1 MIGVEDAVR
10 AKILQTIKP
19 WESKSERG
27 YTRRPPNVKVERII
41 ACLTFIFPVVV
52 IQNVSSNCFAVI
64 LDENYRMSVEDLVY
78 DWNHIEPSLHAPERH
93 IGFDDETLRDGLQSP
108 SVCEPPVEKKI
119 ALLHLMEALDIDT
132 ADIGLPG
139 AGGTHA
145 AGVERLAREIAE
157 KKFKIRPNCAA
168 RTLRSDITP
177 IVEISQRVG
186 IPIEA
191 CTFIGSS
198 PIRFYAEEWTLDKLL
213 AITEEAVSF
222 AVGENLPV
230 MFVTE
235 DTTRANPETIRAL
248 YTTAIRCGARAVCVC
263 DTVGHATPDG
273 ARAVVR
279 FVKNIIQEQ
288 GEKVRLDWHG
298 HQDRGL
304 GVINSIA
311 AIEGGAD
318 QVHGSALGVGE
329 RVGNAPMDQLLVNLK
344 LLGWIDNDLS
354 RLREYCETAAD
365 ACGWTIP
372 LNYPV
377 FGRDAFRTATG
388 VHAAAVI
395 KSYRRGDAELAD
407 LIYSGVPAGLFGLKQ
422 VIEIGPM
429 SGKSNI
435 IYWLE
440 TRGLEASEDRITR
453 IYEHAKQSNAVLTE
467 EEVTQL
473 LEVRE

>member
-1 MIGVEDAVR
+1 
-10 AKILQTIKP
+10 
-19 WESKSERG
+19 
-27 YTRRPPNVKVERII
+27 
-41 ACLTFIFPVVV
+41 
-52 IQNVSSNCFAVI
+52 
-64 LDENYRMSVEDLVY
+64 MSVAELIY
-78 DWNHIEPSLHAPERH
+78 DWNNVDPELHKPDRH

-119 ALLHLMEALDIDT
+119 ELLHLMEALGIDT

-139 AGGTHA
+139 AGGAHA
-145 AGVERLAREIAE
+145 AGVEMMACEIAD
-157 KKFKIRPNCAA
+157 KKLRIRPNCAA
-168 RTLRSDITP
+168 RTHRNDIIP
-177 IVEISQRVG
+177 IVEISQRAG

-213 AITEEAVSF
+213 EMTEDAVTF
-222 AVGENLPV
+222 AVKEGLPV

-235 DTTRANPETIRAL
+235 DTTRADPETIRAL
-248 YTTAIRCGARAVCVC
+248 YTAAIRCGARAVCVC

-273 ARAVVR
+273 AREVVK
-279 FVKNIIQEQ
+279 FVRGIIDQQ

-318 QVHGSALGVGE
+318 QIHGSALGMGE
-329 RVGNAPMDQLLVNLK
+329 RVGNTPMDQLLVNLK
-344 LLGWIDNDLS
+344 LLGWIENDLM
-354 RLREYCETAAD
+354 RLREYCDKAAE
-365 ACGWTIP
+365 ACQWTIP
-372 LNYPV
+372 FNYPV

-395 KSYRRGDAELAD
+395 KSYRKGDTELAD
-407 LIYSGVPAGLFGLKQ
+407 LIYSGVPAGQFGLKQ
-422 VIEIGPM
+422 VIEVGPM
-429 SGKSNI
+429 SGKSNV

-440 TRGLEASEDRITR
+440 NRGLEANEDRVTR
-453 IYEHAKQSNAVLTE
+453 IYERAKQSSAVLSE
-467 EEVTQL
+467 DELMALVD
-473 LEVRE
+473 

>member
-1 MIGVEDAVR
+1 
-10 AKILQTIKP
+10 
-19 WESKSERG
+19 
-27 YTRRPPNVKVERII
+27 
-41 ACLTFIFPVVV
+41 
-52 IQNVSSNCFAVI
+52 VSA
-64 LDENYRMSVEDLVY
+64 DELIY
-78 DWNHIEPSLHAPERH
+78 DWNRVEPSFEGPGRH

-108 SVCEPPVEKKI
+108 SVCEPPVGRKI
-119 ALLHLMEALDIDT
+119 ELLHLMDALGLDT

-145 AGVERLAREIAE
+145 EGVYALAREIVE
-157 KKFKIRPNCAA
+157 QKLKIRPNCAA
-168 RTLRSDITP
+168 RTHENDIRP
-177 IVEISQRVG
+177 IAEISQRAG

-191 CTFIGSS
+191 CTFLGSS
-198 PIRFYAEEWTLDKLL
+198 FIRFYAEGWTLEKLL
-213 AITEEAVSF
+213 KLTEEAVTF
-222 AVGENLPV
+222 AVREGLPV

-235 DTTRANPETIRAL
+235 DTTRADPDTIRAL
-248 YTTAIRCGARAVCVC
+248 YTTAIRAGARAVCVC

-279 FVKNIIQEQ
+279 FVKRIIEEQ
-288 GEKVRLDWHG
+288 GGGVRLDWHG

-329 RVGNAPMDQLLVNLK
+329 RVGNTPMDQLLVNLK
-344 LLGWIDNDLS
+344 LMGWIDNDLS
-354 RLREYCETAAD
+354 RLREYCDKAAEG
-365 ACGWTIP
+365 CGWTIP

-395 KSYRRGDAELAD
+395 KSFRKGDTELAD
-407 LIYSGVPAGLFGLKQ
+407 LIYSGVPAGLFGMSQK
-422 VIEIGPM
+422 IEVGPM
-429 SGKSNI
+429 SGKSNV

-440 TRGLEASEDRITR
+440 SRGLEATDDRVQR
-453 IYEHAKQSNAVLTE
+453 IYDHAKSARGVLSE
-467 EEVTQL
+467 EEVRQL
-473 LEVRE
+473 V

>member
-1 MIGVEDAVR
+1 
-10 AKILQTIKP
+10 
-19 WESKSERG
+19 
-27 YTRRPPNVKVERII
+27 
-41 ACLTFIFPVVV
+41 
-52 IQNVSSNCFAVI
+52 
-64 LDENYRMSVEDLVY
+64 MSIEDLVY
-78 DWNHIEPSLHAPERH
+78 DWNRIEPSLHAPDRH

-108 SVCEPPVEKKI
+108 SVCEPPIEKKI
-119 ALLHLMEALDIDT
+119 ALLHLMDALGIDT

-157 KKFKIRPNCAA
+157 KRLQIRPNCAA

-213 AITEEAVSF
+213 KLTEDAVTLAVSEG
-222 AVGENLPV
+222 VPV

-235 DTTRANPETIRAL
+235 DTTRADPETIRAL

-273 ARAVVR
+273 AHAVMKFVR
-279 FVKNIIQEQ
+279 GIIDEQ
-288 GEKVRLDWHG
+288 GESVRLDWHG

-311 AIEGGAD
+311 AIEGGAN
-318 QVHGSALGVGE
+318 QVHGSALGMGE
-329 RVGNAPMDQLLVNLK
+329 RVGNTPMDQLLVNLK
-344 LLGWIDNDLS
+344 LMGWIENDLM
-354 RLREYCETAAD
+354 RLREYCDKAAE
-365 ACGWTIP
+365 ACNWTIP

-395 KSYRRGDAELAD
+395 KCYKKGDTELAD
-407 LIYSGVPAGLFGLKQ
+407 LIYSGVPAGQFGLKQ

-429 SGKSNI
+429 SGKSNV

-440 TRGLEASEDRITR
+440 SRGLEANEERVNR
-453 IYEHAKQSNAVLTE
+453 IYERAKQASAVLSETE
-467 EEVTQL
+467 LMAMV
-473 LEVRE
+473 